1 MHEYRVVRDHQIG
14 KMRVLELDR
23 DFDSFTQKKWT
34 AEIDGQMYK
43 FALNSIRHWLLIE
56 ATGSFSGK
64 KVIIH

>member
-1 MHEYRVVRDHQIG
+1 MHEYRVVRDHQVG

-23 DFDSFTQKKWT
+23 DFDSFTQEKWT

-56 ATGSFSGK
+56 ATGNFSGK
-64 KVIIH
+64 IVIIH